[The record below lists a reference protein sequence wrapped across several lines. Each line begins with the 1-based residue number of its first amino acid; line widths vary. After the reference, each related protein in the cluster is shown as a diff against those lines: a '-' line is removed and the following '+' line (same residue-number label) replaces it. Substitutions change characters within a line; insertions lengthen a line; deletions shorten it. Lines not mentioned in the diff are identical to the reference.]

1 MKHVYLA
8 ATGQNR
14 GKTTVSLG
22 VLDGFHRR
30 HLSTGFLKPVGQ
42 RTIIEDGVP
51 ADEDAVLMKQVFGL
65 REPLGQMSPV
75 HIPRGFTQA
84 YIEGA
89 VVEDLPAR
97 IRAAH
102 AAFANRD
109 ILLIEGTGH
118 AGVGA
123 VIGLS
128 NATVAAML
136 GAPAVI
142 VSEGGVGRPIDEI
155 VLNAS
160 LFERHGVK
168 VAGAIVNKVDLD
180 AKPGLARTLERG
192 LARHG
197 IPLLGVLPYRPILS
211 NPTLA
216 MVLEGVHGETIHP
229 GPDLDEVIGGI
240 AIGAMEPEHMLQ
252 RIGPRSLVIVPG
264 DRVDVIG
271 AIVGARADGS
281 DGGDGALG
289 LVLTGGYRPDQG
301 VLAAIR
307 AADLFATLVPEDT
320 YQVAS
325 ELHDLLVKT
334 HPADAGKIAEIK
346 ALLWEYLFIDR
357 VLEVAQEARLDWR
370 CTPSRAAQVVA
381 GPSPS
386 GSLSMRRVVPNR
398 TASDSSAGPS
408 TRSSSVEGRR
418 RPPPRRT
425 RGRPAAR
432 RRASARMTSRSA
444 SADRSPASQRSRAA
458 TSARWRTGAAARSAG
473 ERWTF
478 RDERARPSGSRT
490 VGQAIDLGGD
500 GEVAGHLAD
509 DHDLLGVL
517 LAEVGVLR
525 PDQVEQDRD
534 DRRHAIEMA
543 RSRRAFERTRDRAD
557 RDDGVEAR
565 RIDLRPVRGRTRGRP
580 PRPRRSRGRA
590 PRRAGT
596 W

>member
-1 MKHVYLA
+1 MRHVYLA

-22 VLDGFHRR
+22 VLDGFQRR
-30 HLSTGFLKPVGQ
+30 GLSTSFLKPVGQ

-84 YIEGA
+84 YIEGN

-97 IRAAH
+97 IAAAH
-102 AAFANRD
+102 AAFADRD

-155 VLNAS
+155 VLNAA
-160 LFERHGVK
+160 LFERVGVR

-180 AKPGLARTLERG
+180 AKPGLAKTLERG

-216 MVLEGVHGETIHP
+216 MVLEGVHGETIHA
-229 GPDLDEVIGGI
+229 GPDLDQVIGGV

-264 DRVDVIG
+264 DRVDVVE
-271 AIVGARADGS
+271 AIVGARRDGS
-281 DGGDGALG
+281 DDGEGAIG
-289 LVLTGGYRPDQG
+289 LVLTGGYRPHDR
-301 VLAAIR
+301 VLDAIR
-307 AADLFATLVPEDT
+307 MADLFATLVPEDT
-320 YQVAS
+320 YLVAS
-325 ELHDLLVKT
+325 EIHDLLVKT

-346 ALLWEYLFIDR
+346 ALLWQYLFIDR
-357 VLEVAQEARLDWR
+357 VLEVAEEARFEGR
-370 CTPSRAAQVVA
+370 VTRAAL
-381 GPSPS
+381 G
-386 GSLSMRRVVPNR
+386 
-398 TASDSSAGPS
+398 D
-408 TRSSSVEGRR
+408 
-418 RPPPRRT
+418 
-425 RGRPAAR
+425 
-432 RRASARMTSRSA
+432 
-444 SADRSPASQRSRAA
+444 
-458 TSARWRTGAAARSAG
+458 RTGAA
-473 ERWTF
+473 
-478 RDERARPSGSRT
+478 
-490 VGQAIDLGGD
+490 
-500 GEVAGHLAD
+500 
-509 DHDLLGVL
+509 
-517 LAEVGVLR
+517 
-525 PDQVEQDRD
+525 
-534 DRRHAIEMA
+534 
-543 RSRRAFERTRDRAD
+543 
-557 RDDGVEAR
+557 
-565 RIDLRPVRGRTRGRP
+565 
-580 PRPRRSRGRA
+580 
-590 PRRAGT
+590 
-596 W
+596 